1 MPLSGKGML
10 ITVMDADPAE
20 EEDFSKWY
28 DREHIIERVAI
39 AGFLEARRYIAV
51 LASPKY
57 LNFYSTE
64 NLETLDSPAYRDKL
78 QNATPWTRHH
88 SSKFRNYTRAAA
100 RVTVSKGQGRGGVL
114 AFSRIRPS
122 RSGQSELRRAILA
135 RLDSVVGLDRII
147 SAHLLEADPMLS
159 NAPGEATRQPGSG
172 DWYLVVE
179 GTAADAVQRAGDQR
193 FGSRPQLPQ
202 CEPISFGSYRLL
214 WDLAKSELDR

>member
-51 LASPKY
+51 RASPKY

-88 SSKFRNYTRAAA
+88 SAKFRNYLRAAA

-114 AFSRIRPS
+114 AFSRIRPLG
-122 RSGQSELRRAILA
+122 SGQSELRRAILA

-147 SAHLLEADPMLS
+147 SAHLLEADPLLS
-159 NAPGEATRQPGSG
+159 NPPGEATRQPGSG

-179 GTAADAVQRAGDQR
+179 GTDADAVQRAGDQR
-193 FGSRPQLPQ
+193 FGSRAQLPQ

>member
-1 MPLSGKGML
+1 
-10 ITVMDADPAE
+10 
-20 EEDFSKWY
+20 
-28 DREHIIERVAI
+28 
-39 AGFLEARRYIAV
+39 
-51 LASPKY
+51 
-57 LNFYSTE
+57 
-64 NLETLDSPAYRDKL
+64 L

-147 SAHLLEADPMLS
+147 SAHLREADPMLS
-159 NAPGEATRQPGSG
+159 NPPGEATRQPGSG

-179 GTAADAVQRAGDQR
+179 GTDADAVQQAGNQR
-193 FGSRPQLPQ
+193 FGSRAQLPQ